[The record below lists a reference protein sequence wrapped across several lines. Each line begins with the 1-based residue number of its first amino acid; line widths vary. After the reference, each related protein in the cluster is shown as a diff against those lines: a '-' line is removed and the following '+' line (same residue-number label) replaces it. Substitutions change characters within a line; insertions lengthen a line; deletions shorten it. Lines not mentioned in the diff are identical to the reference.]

1 MRYFA
6 NYENG
11 LLVAIGTGDGGT
23 EITAESY
30 NVLMHEIR
38 EKADLVDRC
47 FSGEITINE
56 VPPLYRDEVQERISA
71 RHAAN
76 ADIDAT
82 DEDFLAALTEL
93 GVTVDEET

>member
-6 NYENG
+6 KYENG

-30 NVLMHEIR
+30 RVLMHEIR
-38 EKADLVDRC
+38 EKAELVDRC

-56 VPPLYRDEVQERISA
+56 VPPLYRDEVEHRISA

-76 ADIDAT
+76 EDIDAT
-82 DEDFLAALTEL
+82 DEDFLDALTEL
-93 GVTVDEET
+93 GVSVDEKA